1 MKTEFTICVWAFP
14 VRVYDHKTQTE
25 REETV
30 VLTKEQLQ
38 AAQLVGQS
46 NEELIHRICDRE
58 QLTVEEIG
66 KPEKREITVN
76 LEEFYRAFCLHETGK
91 RERISAAPHRSGSC

>member
-1 MKTEFTICVWAFP
+1 MLTSFMICVRAFP

-46 NEELIHRICDRE
+46 GKELIHRICDRA
-58 QLTVEEIG
+58 QLSVQEIG
-66 KPEKREITVN
+66 KPEKREITIN
-76 LEEFYRAFCLHETGK
+76 LEEFYRAFCLSETGR
-91 RERISAAPHRSGSC
+91 RERVSVHGNH